1 MVGHVGWSRPWGL
14 VVAVVVSLFAAV
26 PASGQQAFLLV
37 VDSIEV
43 EGNRRISR
51 DDIVGLL
58 PFQVGDSVRVSQVQ
72 DAQRTMWGSGAF
84 ADVLIF
90 ARDAGPVG
98 HGILRIEVSEQA
110 MVRNVDI
117 VGLQNA
123 DPDLVTDSAGVR
135 AGAPYDDQAVVRAK
149 SLVRAALAEEG
160 IPFASIEEQL
170 VPVPGLEE
178 QNVVDLL
185 FEVAEGNRVTVADV
199 VVRGNNAIATE
210 DIVAAMGTRP
220 EGFWWFR
227 SGEFDEES
235 FELDR
240 ATRIPQ
246 LYASRGYL
254 DMRVLSDTLIID
266 PTSGKARVEL
276 ELDEGPQY
284 RIAALSI
291 EGNQYF
297 EDERLERFFLP
308 QRGGLLRSLGFGG
321 AALEEEETLGRV
333 FDQLA
338 FEAAEQSIQQLY
350 YNAGYI
356 FAGTQPIIEKRP
368 PSAEGEDPTVA
379 LTLQVQEGQPAYIGN
394 IAIQGNDYTYE
405 RVIRDQIVVLPGDVY
420 SQDRLLQSYQGI
432 SSLGFFEAPLPF
444 PNVDPNQE
452 TGEVDI
458 TFEVVEKQTGAINF
472 GTSVGGGIGLAGFIG
487 YDQPNLF
494 GQAKS
499 GSLRWD
505 FGRFVNNF
513 TVTYTDP
520 QLFQTRTNGTISL
533 FNARDRFFSFQSGQR
548 RRVGGSLRFGI
559 PIPGATRTRLFAG
572 YSIARTTYDLAQS
585 SNDQSLFGLPPG
597 TQSQFQLGITRTTLN
612 HPIFPFS
619 GSRLSWNVELNGGLL
634 GGDGNFTRHL
644 VDGTW
649 WVPVGQVGGDG
660 PDGGRPIIFA
670 FGTSVNAGAIF
681 GDPSNFPFDRF
692 WMGGVQFGQQLRG
705 YDETSITPFGFFPER
720 SGGISDIN
728 RLGDSFL
735 TITAELAMRLN
746 DNISIQAFMDA
757 GNVWSD
763 PLDIDPAR
771 LYRGAGFGVQLVTP
785 FGPIGLDY
793 AYGFDK
799 TIPGWQLHFRM
810 GPGF

>member
-1 MVGHVGWSRPWGL
+1 MLWNAGWSRLSGL
-14 VVAVVVSLFAAV
+14 LMVALGFCLTAV
-26 PASGQQAFLLV
+26 PASGQQALNLV

-43 EGNRRISR
+43 EGNRRIAR
-51 DDIVGLL
+51 GDIVGLL
-58 PFQVGDSVRVSQVQ
+58 PFAIGDSVKVADVQ
-72 DAQRTMWGSGAF
+72 EAQRTMWASGAF

-90 ARDAGPVG
+90 ARDAGPAG
-98 HGILRIEVSEQA
+98 HGILRIVVTEQA

-123 DPDLVTDSAGVR
+123 DADLVTDSAGVR
-135 AGAPYDDQAVVRAK
+135 AGSPYDDQAVVRAK
-149 SLVRAALAEEG
+149 SLLRAALADEG
-160 IPFASIEEQL
+160 IPFASIEEEL
-170 VPVPGLEE
+170 IPVPGLED
-178 QNVVDLL
+178 QNVVDLRI
-185 FEVAEGNRVTVADV
+185 EVIEGNRVTVADV
-199 VVRGNNAIATE
+199 VVRGNSSVATE
-210 DIVAAMGTRP
+210 DIVSAMGTRP
-220 EGFWWFR
+220 EGFWWFK
-227 SGEFDEES
+227 SGDFDEES

-240 ATRIPQ
+240 ASRIPQ
-246 LYASRGYL
+246 LYASRGFL
-254 DMRVLSDTLIID
+254 DMRVLSDTLVID
-266 PTSGKARVEL
+266 PQTGKARVEL
-276 ELDEGPQY
+276 EIDEGPQY

-291 EGNQYF
+291 DGNSHF
-297 EDERLERFFLP
+297 DDERLERFFLP
-308 QRGGLLRSLGFGG
+308 QRGGILRSLGFGG
-321 AALEEEETLGRV
+321 SVAEEEETLGRV

-350 YNAGYI
+350 FNDGYI
-356 FAGTQPIIEKRP
+356 FAATQPIIEKRP
-368 PSAEGEDPTVA
+368 PASEGEDPTVA
-379 LTLQVQEGQPAYIGN
+379 LTIQVQEGQPAYIGQVN
-394 IAIQGNDYTYE
+394 IEGNDYTYE
-405 RVIRDQIVVLPGDVY
+405 RVIRDQIIVVPGDVY

-444 PNVDPNQE
+444 PNVQPNE
-452 TGEVDI
+452 ATGEVDI
-458 TFEVVEKQTGAINF
+458 TFEVIEKQTGAINF

-513 TVTYTDP
+513 TLTYTDP
-520 QLFQTRTNGTISL
+520 QLFQTRTTGTVSL

-548 RRVGGSLRFGI
+548 RRVGGSLRFGV
-559 PIPGATRTRLFAG
+559 PIPGARRTRLFAG

-585 SNDQSLFGLPPG
+585 TNDNSLFGLPPG
-597 TQSQFQLGITRTTLN
+597 TQSQFQVGITRSTLN

-619 GSRLSWNVELNGGLL
+619 GSRLSWNIELNGGLL

-644 VDGTW
+644 TEGTW

-670 FGTSVNAGAIF
+670 FGTSVKAGAIF
-681 GDPSNFPFDRF
+681 GDPGNFPFDRF

-720 SGGISDIN
+720 SGGIADID
-728 RLGDSFL
+728 RLGDSFV
-735 TITAELAMRLN
+735 TVTAELAMRLN
-746 DNISIQAFMDA
+746 DNISLSAFMDA

-763 PLDIDPAR
+763 PLDIDPSR

-799 TIPGWQLHFRM
+799 TVPGWQLHFRM